1 MLQRQA
7 GKAENRIYV
16 TATALKIKKKII
28 TLHNDENWKDK
39 TKQETL
45 TYKDQC
51 GRVMTSRFITAPP
64 VLIILVFCVNFTLC
78 CYNTT

>member
-16 TATALKIKKKII
+16 IAAALKIKKKLI
-28 TLHNDENWKDK
+28 TLHNDESWKDK

-51 GRVMTSRFITAPP
+51 GRVMTLRFITAPP
-64 VLIILVFCVNFTLC
+64 VLIVLIFCANFTLC
-78 CYNTT
+78 SYSTT